1 MLEHE
6 RRLSEHTLR
15 GYTHELDELKKLA
28 HGRALASLTAAD
40 MRGAVARAH
49 GGGLS
54 ARSIAHR
61 LSAWRAFYRWLAEHV
76 EMQANPVATVRA
88 PKRAKPLPKALSV
101 DDANALMEA
110 PQAGTPEALRDH
122 AILELFYSSGLR
134 LAELVG
140 LDVHF
145 VQSEGYSSAGWLD
158 LASTEVNV
166 LGKGNRRRSVPVGS
180 KAITALRAW
189 IEVRGQFV
197 KNDPHALFLSVRG
210 NRMSPNVVRERVKRM
225 ALLAGV
231 PSNVHPHVLRHS
243 FATHV
248 LQSSGD
254 LRAVQELLGHAS
266 ITATPETSKACTSQS
281 LISAFTEDPNEH
293 HHAET
298 GERQIARAPPSVDL
312 CERDRTRGRQTR
324 ARRNRADPRPR
335 WPLSGTR
342 VVQPGV
348 ADSRPRLEL
357 RRNRT
362 RRSRVFQAT
371 RAAGDRASANDGARH
386 RRHPPDFRRG
396 GRPAGLDRR
405 LLHRGR

>member
-1 MLEHE
+1 LTSDPVAAYLSMLEHE

-15 GYTHELDELKKLA
+15 AYTHELAELKLLA
-28 HGRALASLTAAD
+28 NGRALETLNAAD

-61 LSAWRAFYRWLAEHV
+61 LSAWRAFYRWLAERV
-76 EMQANPVATVRA
+76 EMPANPVATVRA
-88 PKRAKPLPKALSV
+88 PKRPKTLPKALSV
-101 DDANALMEA
+101 DDATALMEA
-110 PQAGTPEALRDH
+110 PQADTPEALRDH

-145 VQSEGYSSAGWLD
+145 VDTGEYRSAGWLD
-158 LASTEVNV
+158 LASTEVTV
-166 LGKGNRRRSVPVGS
+166 LGKGGRRRSVPVGS

-197 KNDPHALFLSVRG
+197 KLDPHALFLSTRG

-225 ALLAGV
+225 ALVAGV

-266 ITATPETSKACTSQS
+266 IAATQVYTSLDFQH
-281 LISAFTEDPNEH
+281 L
-293 HHAET
+293 
-298 GERQIARAPPSVDL
+298 ARVYDL
-312 CERDRTRGRQTR
+312 AHPRAKKRD
-324 ARRNRADPRPR
+324 
-335 WPLSGTR
+335 
-342 VVQPGV
+342 
-348 ADSRPRLEL
+348 
-357 RRNRT
+357 
-362 RRSRVFQAT
+362 
-371 RAAGDRASANDGARH
+371 
-386 RRHPPDFRRG
+386 
-396 GRPAGLDRR
+396 
-405 LLHRGR
+405 

>member
-1 MLEHE
+1 MVSSIPPTPRNPSRCSRCVIRRPAPKRPRLACWSWVRPIRADSTKAWPPTSLRRSARLPAPRSAACCPTDMTDDPVTAYLSMLEHE

-28 HGRALASLTAAD
+28 NGRALESLTATD

-61 LSAWRAFYRWLAEHV
+61 LSAWRAFYRWLAEQV

-88 PKRAKPLPKALSV
+88 PKRAKSLPKALSV
-101 DDANALMEA
+101 DHAN
-110 PQAGTPEALRDH
+110 
-122 AILELFYSSGLR
+122 LELFYSSGLR

-197 KNDPHALFLSVRG
+197 KDDPHALFLSVRG
-210 NRMSPNVVRERVKRM
+210 NRMSPNVVRDRVKRM

-243 FATHV
+243 FAT
-248 LQSSGD
+248 QCCN
-254 LRAVQELLGHAS
+254 
-266 ITATPETSKACTSQS
+266 P
-281 LISAFTEDPNEH
+281 
-293 HHAET
+293 
-298 GERQIARAPPSVDL
+298 
-312 CERDRTRGRQTR
+312 
-324 ARRNRADPRPR
+324 
-335 WPLSGTR
+335 
-342 VVQPGV
+342 
-348 ADSRPRLEL
+348 
-357 RRNRT
+357 
-362 RRSRVFQAT
+362 
-371 RAAGDRASANDGARH
+371 
-386 RRHPPDFRRG
+386 
-396 GRPAGLDRR
+396 
-405 LLHRGR
+405 